1 MAIKKG
7 ELVKFDELNE
17 EIEVNL
23 IQDEEQREKAETV
36 GYYAMFEYI
45 SGFRKAIYWSKA
57 KMERHALRY
66 SQGYK
71 GDKAK
76 GTAYTFWSKDFD
88 GMAYKTMLRQ
98 LISKWGI
105 MSTDMQEAYQKD
117 QAVIETNG
125 NFEYVDNEEPIEPET
140 PIESEQ
146 PKEQKLPDTKEVRV
160 IVPTEI
166 KPKVLDNQVD
176 INAL

>member
-1 MAIKKG
+1 
-7 ELVKFDELNE
+7 
-17 EIEVNL
+17 
-23 IQDEEQREKAETV
+23 
-36 GYYAMFEYI
+36 MFEYL

-105 MSTDMQEAYQKD
+105 MSSEMEDAYNKD
-117 QAVIETNG
+117 QAVIETDG
-125 NFEYVDNEEPIEPET
+125 NYEYVDNQEVPEEP
-140 PIESEQ
+140 
-146 PKEQKLPDTKEVRV
+146 KV
-160 IVPTEI
+160 EI
-166 KPKVLDNQVD
+166 KSEVKEIKIDE
-176 INAL
+176 A

>member
-23 IQDEEQREKAETV
+23 IQDEEQREKAETI
-36 GYYAMFEYI
+36 GYYAMFEYV

-76 GTAYTFWSKDFD
+76 GTSYTFWSKDFD

-98 LISKWGI
+98 LISKWGV
-105 MSTDMQEAYQKD
+105 MSTDMQNAYEKD

-125 NFEYVDNEEPIEPET
+125 NYEFVDNEEPTEPELK
-140 PIESEQ
+140 PDSPEPEKPQ
-146 PKEQKLPDTKEVRV
+146 PET
-160 IVPTEI
+160 
-166 KPKVLDNQVD
+166 QVD
-176 INAL
+176 INSL